1 MKSFL
6 NILKWTGVVLG
17 VFILVLVVFVNIRGN
32 RTYEA
37 PLPNLAASTDSAVI
51 ARGKYL
57 AFGPA
62 HCVSCHMP
70 MDKFTEVENGLELP
84 LSGGWELNIPPG
96 IFRAPNL
103 TPDMETGI
111 GSFSD
116 GHIARALRYSVR
128 HNGKALFPFMP
139 FQNMSDADVIALI
152 SFLRS
157 QPPVKS
163 DLKSTELS
171 FLGRAISAFGVIKPE
186 GPLTT
191 PPAMVE
197 IDSSIVYGEY
207 VANSVA
213 NCRGCHTKRD
223 LKTGAFL
230 GDSFAGGMTM
240 ESDPMIEGLSFISPN
255 ITPHMA
261 DGIMAKWDEATFI
274 KRFKTGRIHNG
285 SPMPWGAFSRMTV
298 IELKALYRYIQSLEP
313 VAGKVKK
320 TVFYSGESLA
330 G

>member
-6 NILKWTGVVLG
+6 NILKWTGAVLG
-17 VFILVLVVFVNIRGN
+17 ILILVLVVFVNIRGN
-32 RTYEA
+32 RTYEL
-37 PLPNLAASTDSAVI
+37 PLPDLVASSDSAVI

-70 MDKFTEVENGLELP
+70 MDKFTDVENGLELP

-96 IFRAPNL
+96 SFRAPNL

-157 QPPVKS
+157 QPPVKNE
-163 DLKSTELS
+163 LKTTKLS
-171 FLGRAISAFGVIKPE
+171 FLGKAVSAFGILEPE
-186 GPLTT
+186 GPITT
-191 PPAMVE
+191 PPVSVE
-197 IDSSIVYGEY
+197 IDSTIAYGEY
-207 VANSVA
+207 VANAVA
-213 NCRGCHTKRD
+213 NCKGCHSLRD
-223 LKTGAFL
+223 LKTGAYI
-230 GDSFAGGMTM
+230 GVDFAGGMPM
-240 ESDPMIEGLSFISPN
+240 ESDPMIKGLSFITPN
-255 ITPHMA
+255 ITPHMT
-261 DGIMAKWDEATFI
+261 DGVMAKWDEATFI
-274 KRFKTGRIHNG
+274 NRFRAGRVYEG
-285 SPMPWGAFSRMTV
+285 SPMPWGAFSRMSD
-298 IELKALYRYIQSLEP
+298 IELKAVYRYLQSLEP
-313 VAGKVKK
+313 VPGKVDK
-320 TVFYSGESLA
+320 TVVREGATS
-330 G
+330 

>member
-6 NILKWTGVVLG
+6 NILKWTGAVLG
-17 VFILVLVVFVNIRGN
+17 ILILVLVVFVNIRGN
-32 RTYEA
+32 RTYEL
-37 PLPNLAASTDSAVI
+37 PLPDLAASSDSAVI

-70 MDKFTEVENGLELP
+70 MDKFAAVENGLELP

-96 IFRAPNL
+96 SFRAPNL

-157 QPPVKS
+157 QPPVKNE
-163 DLKSTELS
+163 LKTTELS
-171 FLGRAISAFGVIKPE
+171 FLGKAVSAFGMIGPE
-186 GPLTT
+186 GPITT
-191 PPAMVE
+191 PPVWVE
-197 IDSSIVYGEY
+197 IDSTIVYGEY
-207 VANSVA
+207 VANAVA
-213 NCRGCHTKRD
+213 NCKGCHSLRD
-223 LKTGAFL
+223 LKTGAFI
-230 GDSFAGGMTM
+230 GVDFAGGMPM
-240 ESDPMIEGLSFISPN
+240 DSDPMIKGLSFITPN
-255 ITPHMA
+255 ITPHMT
-261 DGIMAKWDEATFI
+261 DGVMAKWDETTFI
-274 KRFKTGRIHNG
+274 NRFRAGRVYEG
-285 SPMPWGAFSRMTV
+285 SPMPWGAFSRMSI
-298 IELKALYRYIQSLEP
+298 IELKAVYRYLQSLEP
-313 VAGKVKK
+313 VPGKVDK
-320 TVFYSGESLA
+320 TVVRDGTTS
-330 G
+330 